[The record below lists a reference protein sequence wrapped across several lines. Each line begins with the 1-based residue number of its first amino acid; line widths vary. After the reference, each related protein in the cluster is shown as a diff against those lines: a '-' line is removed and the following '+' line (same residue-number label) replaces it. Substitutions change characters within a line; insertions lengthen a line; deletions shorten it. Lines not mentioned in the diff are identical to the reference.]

1 MKEIQKQLIESFVR
15 VSSFL
20 EAHPVGG
27 PLSYAGARETLDD
40 VVRRLREHA
49 GAQLTGRNLSRNEV
63 QRQRQMVRD
72 LFDRHMRPI
81 VAIAQS
87 QVDTGSSVLLP
98 AALRMPQLSR
108 GITRILQECDGMI
121 EAVRPSEARFIA
133 EGLPADFLAR
143 FAAARDELEAVLGGR
158 EVQVRLHMGARVGLA
173 VQARRG
179 RAAVRRLDAI
189 VRASFADEMT
199 LAAWRTAKRVQRAR
213 GGAAARTTD
222 EEEPMP
228 ALERAA

>member
-15 VSSFL
+15 VRSFL
-20 EAHPVGG
+20 EAHPVSG
-27 PLSYAGARETLDD
+27 PLSYAGVRETLDD

-49 GAQLTGRNLSRNEV
+49 GAQLTGRDLSRNEV

-72 LFDRHMRPI
+72 LVDRHMRPI

-98 AALRMPQLSR
+98 AALRLPRLNR

-121 EAVRPSEARFIA
+121 EAVRPFEATFIA

-143 FAAARDELEAVLGGR
+143 FAAARNALEAVLGGR
-158 EVQVRLHMGARVGLA
+158 QLQVGVHVGARAGLA

-179 RAAVRRLDAI
+179 RAAVRRLDSI
-189 VRASFADEMT
+189 VRASFTDEMT
-199 LAAWRTAKRVQRAR
+199 LAAWRSAKRVQRSR
-213 GGAAARTTD
+213 GGAAGRTTD